1 MRQVLI
7 LCSCRSPQ
15 VAKKGRIREMFA
27 CGTAAVIQ
35 PVHELVRAQQEP
47 IVAPFDTTDVTTL
60 TARLT
65 RALTDIQ
72 YGHVPHEWSVCF
84 ED

>member
-1 MRQVLI
+1 M
-7 LCSCRSPQ
+7 LC
-15 VAKKGRIREMFA
+15 VAQAAREGRIREMFA

-35 PVHELVRAQQEP
+35 PVHELVRAQREP
-47 IVAPFDTTDVTTL
+47 VIVPFDPKDVTTL

-72 YGHVPHEWSVCF
+72 YGHVPHEWSVPF
-84 ED
+84 D